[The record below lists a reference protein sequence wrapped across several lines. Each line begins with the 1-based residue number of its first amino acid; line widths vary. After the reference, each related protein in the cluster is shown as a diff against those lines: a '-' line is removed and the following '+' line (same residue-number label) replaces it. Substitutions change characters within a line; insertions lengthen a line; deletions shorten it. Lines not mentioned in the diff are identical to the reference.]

1 MASPTD
7 LDLEFEQ
14 RARVLDSWVDKQ
26 RQIAILQA
34 EASEILIERIAIQEQ
49 DLVGNGYHG
58 DAIYRSMI
66 AEHSAAGRI
75 PTGSVEKAFA
85 DALALRDNLPAVRSS
100 FAAGRIT
107 AAHVREIVRA
117 SSVVCEA
124 VRNQRAD
131 AEVLTLFEE
140 AVLVVAEQD
149 TAARTRPHAQ
159 QVAAALA
166 GETVIDRQRRAA
178 KDRTVEVRSLDDGL
192 ALLTAVLPEWIAV
205 AIMDRLTQISQRI
218 VRARGSHDPHLDPS
232 VIDSGADPVRPE
244 DIAPDDPSFDRHSIW
259 DDDWH
264 AAVIA
269 ADGTFALDPDADV
282 EHIPAD
288 TRSLDE
294 IRADVFTDMLLTADP
309 SKATGDALDNV
320 QARIQVT
327 VAATTL
333 RGADE
338 KPAELD
344 GYGPLDP
351 DAARA
356 LAAHNDGWTRL
367 FLDPGG
373 MVIETDTYTPST
385 AMKRFLRARD
395 QHCRF
400 PGCRMP
406 AHRCQIDH
414 NHDHAKGG
422 ATALCNLSHFC
433 VRHHA
438 LKHPDVP
445 DRFRWSAQQQPD
457 GTVTWFSP
465 LHRAYEDRPRR
476 RVMFV

>member
-7 LDLEFEQ
+7 LDLEYEQ
-14 RARVLDSWVDKQ
+14 RARVLDSWVEKQ

-34 EASEILIERIAIQEQ
+34 EAAEILIERIAIHEQ
-49 DLVGNGYHG
+49 DLVGNGYHF

-75 PTGSVEKAFA
+75 PTGSMERAFT
-85 DALALRDNLPAVRSS
+85 DARALRDSLPAVRSA
-100 FAAGRIT
+100 FASGRIT

-124 VRNQRAD
+124 VRNQKAD
-131 AEVLTLFEE
+131 AEIVALFEE

-159 QVAAALA
+159 QVAAALV
-166 GETVIDRQRRAA
+166 GETVIERQRRAA
-178 KDRTVEVRSLDDGL
+178 SDRSVTVRSLDDGL

-205 AIMDRLTQISQRI
+205 AIMDRITQISQR
-218 VRARGSHDPHLDPS
+218 VARARGSRDPHLDPS
-232 VIDSGADPVRPE
+232 MMDSGVDPIRPE
-244 DIAPDDPSFDRHSIW
+244 DIAPDDPSFDRDDIW
-259 DDDWH
+259 ADDWD
-264 AAVIA
+264 AAIIA
-269 ADGTFALDPDADV
+269 ADGTFALDPHADV

-288 TRSLDE
+288 DRSLDE

-309 SKATGDALDNV
+309 SDATGDALDNV

-333 RGADE
+333 RGTDHR
-338 KPAELD
+338 PAELD
-344 GYGPLDP
+344 GIGPLDP
-351 DAARA
+351 DIARF
-356 LAAHNDGWTRL
+356 LAGRNDGWTRL
-367 FLDPGG
+367 FLDPTG
-373 MVIETDTYTPST
+373 MVVETDAYTPT
-385 AMKRFLRARD
+385 ASMKRFLRARD

-406 AHRCQIDH
+406 VHRCQIDH
-414 NHDHAKGG
+414 NHDRARGG
-422 ATALCNLSHFC
+422 ATALRNLCHFC
-433 VRHHA
+433 VAHHT

-445 DRFRWSAQQQPD
+445 DQFRWSAQQQPD

-465 LHRAYEDRPRR
+465 LRRTYQDRPRA